1 MSARTIHPG
10 VHAEGNVQ
18 DSDQAQIDALIAAF
32 FAAFD
37 NRKGRAPDPERL
49 ARMFAE
55 QAVVTMHQASGCLL
69 YTPQEFI
76 APRVALLKSGE
87 LVEFHEWE
95 DSATTQ
101 VLGSLG
107 VRTSRYAKSGVR
119 NGDSFTG
126 SGTKFFHIARM
137 AGGWQIVALSWID
150 DA

>member
-1 MSARTIHPG
+1 MSAHTIHPG
-10 VHAEGNVQ
+10 VHAEGTMQ

-37 NRKGRAPDPERL
+37 SRKGRAPDPERL

-55 QAVVTMHQASGCLL
+55 QAVVAMHQASGCLL

-76 APRVALLKSGE
+76 APRVALLKSGD

-101 VLGSLG
+101 VMGSLG

-126 SGTKFFHIARM
+126 TGTKFFQVARM
-137 AGGWQIVALSWID
+137 AGGWKIVALSWID